1 MSGMR
6 EVGIGLALERFT
18 LVAKA
23 DVYCVVDIVDDATGS
38 IVLSALPA
46 FPLELE
52 AEKARKFVAAW
63 RQRAELEAQSYEVRE
78 EQRTL

>member
-1 MSGMR
+1 MR
-6 EVGIGLALERFT
+6 EAGLGLALERFT
-18 LVAKA
+18 LVAQG
-23 DVYCVVDIVDDATGS
+23 DVYCVVDIVDQDSGS

-46 FPLELE
+46 FPLDLD

-78 EQRTL
+78 EQRAL